1 MHPLR
6 RHGKKKVLKWD
17 AQVRHDITMSART
30 IIMSRLRAHGNLSE
44 VARIVGVHRSLL
56 YQFARPG
63 GPHLGA
69 GVVSRMRCR
78 MPEVADIDDAT
89 WMEAMGV
96 DYNCEVTDAP

>member
-1 MHPLR
+1 MHAVCT
-6 RHGKKKVLKWD
+6 HGKKKVWTSD
-17 AQVRHDITMSART
+17 VQVRHDIIMSART

-44 VARIVGVHRSLL
+44 VARIVGISRSLL

-78 MPEVADIDDAT
+78 LPEVADIDDPT

-96 DYNCEVTDAP
+96 DYDCEVTDAP

>member
-1 MHPLR
+1 MHRPCT
-6 RHGKKKVLKWD
+6 HGKKKLWTSDV
-17 AQVRHDITMSART
+17 QVRHDVSMSART

-78 MPEVADIDDAT
+78 LPEVADIDDAT
-89 WMEAMGV
+89 WMAAMGV
-96 DYNCEVTDAP
+96 DYLCEVTDAP